1 MADISIAPVGNG
13 GMASANTVNNTRN
26 ANALTSIRRTVA
38 AEDPA
43 KADHAKEAQEA
54 DKARQDRLKD
64 VISVSEDGDTVQA
77 TKDSRDRLAEDAFGR
92 VEVRRES
99 DDEEERET
107 TGEVTDQ
114 ATTESAETAI
124 EGTESK
130 QAIEERNSRILEN
143 DTKTEEAIDES
154 VKEQLLGTSRT
165 DFAIEEGNKRAE
177 EEEEEEE
184 YNQKL
189 ASYTGI
195 SDQKLEQ
202 MYLQGEISRMDY
214 DKEMEAREERREAE
228 NTGNNQFGNE
238 MTGMAVLEES
248 GKRDLDQIETAFSP
262 EANDNI
268 EAADRMAIIE
278 SMDARAQNA
287 VTDQNIVTDANT
299 SGEETIKRV
308 VFS

>member
-1 MADISIAPVGNG
+1 MADISIAPAGNG
-13 GMASANTVNNTRN
+13 NMASANTVRNTRN
-26 ANALTSIRRTVA
+26 AEALTSIRRTVA

-43 KADHAKEAQEA
+43 KVDHAKEAQEA
-54 DKARQDRLKD
+54 DKIRQDRLKD

-77 TKDSRDRLAEDAFGR
+77 TKDSRDRLAEDAFGK
-92 VEVRRES
+92 VEIKREPE
-99 DDEEERET
+99 DEEEKEAV
-107 TGEVTDQ
+107 GEVTDK
-114 ATTESAETAI
+114 AMEESAETAI

-154 VKEQLLGTSRT
+154 VKEQLSGTSRT

-228 NTGNNQFGNE
+228 NNENDQFSNE

-248 GKRDLDQIETAFSP
+248 GKRDLNQIETAFSP

-268 EAADRMAIIE
+268 EAADRMEIIE
-278 SMDARAQNA
+278 SMEAREQNA